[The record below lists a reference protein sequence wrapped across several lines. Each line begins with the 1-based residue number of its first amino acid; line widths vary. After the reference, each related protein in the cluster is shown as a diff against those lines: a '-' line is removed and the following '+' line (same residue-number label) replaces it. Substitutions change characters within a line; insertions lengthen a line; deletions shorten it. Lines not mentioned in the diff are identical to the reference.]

1 MIRQGG
7 VSLTGPGHVISFH
20 VPEDHFEMMKKQ
32 GVVMR
37 EDFGTKKHVDPFS
50 SLLGGELLPPVLKVM
65 QKNKD
70 KQKSSKLIK
79 SQKDSINELKSSP
92 LDGSKRKNGE
102 VHRRFNNGK
111 IRKNKRTK
119 NKNKANK
126 HNRFDK
132 SKSTTTTKSTSTIT
146 TSSTTTK
153 RPRRGRKE
161 GSSKRRNISVRA
173 WLARG

>member
-1 MIRQGG
+1 MTTIP
-7 VSLTGPGHVISFH
+7 TIS
-20 VPEDHFEMMKKQ
+20 
-32 GVVMR
+32 
-37 EDFGTKKHVDPFS
+37 
-50 SLLGGELLPPVLKVM
+50 LGGELLPPVLKVM
-65 QKNKD
+65 QKNQD

-102 VHRRFNNGK
+102 VHRRFN
-111 IRKNKRTK
+111 
-119 NKNKANK
+119 KANK

-132 SKSTTTTKSTSTIT
+132 SKSITATKSTSTIT
-146 TSSTTTK
+146 TSTTTK

>member
-1 MIRQGG
+1 MG
-7 VSLTGPGHVISFH
+7 
-20 VPEDHFEMMKKQ
+20 Q

-37 EDFGTKKHVDPFS
+37 EDFGTKKQVDPFS

-65 QKNKD
+65 QKTKD
-70 KQKSSKLIK
+70 KQKSSKPIK

-102 VHRRFNNGK
+102 VHRRFNKGK
-111 IRKNKRTK
+111 N
-119 NKNKANK
+119 